1 MLKHEYDEDPFTC
14 RRVYGPIRE
23 FKLSLIS
30 LLAYWHGSYSHIGT
44 TTKNGTNISLVE
56 YIFIS
61 LAYFISIDVDK
72 CIAHLPLML
81 FQWMLKSIYVI
92 NTDLTSQ

>member
-1 MLKHEYDEDPFTC
+1 MTRTLLHVE
-14 RRVYGPIRE
+14 RVYGPIRE
-23 FKLSLIS
+23 LKLSLIS
-30 LLAYWHGSYSHIGT
+30 LLAYGHGSYSHIGT
-44 TTKNGTNISLVE
+44 SRKNGTNISLVE

-61 LAYFISIDVDK
+61 FAYFISIGVYK
-72 CIAHLPLML
+72 YRTHLLLML